1 MSNQLIQ
8 LAEVKNLEEKQPVHA
23 LAENTDLVLIKY
35 GEKISV
41 LYGRCQHRGA
51 LMSDG
56 VVVGDDIDVGY
67 TIGIIG

>member
-35 GEKISV
+35 GEKI
-41 LYGRCQHRGA
+41 
-51 LMSDG
+51 
-56 VVVGDDIDVGY
+56 
-67 TIGIIG
+67 